1 MNPEYKNTFRSKAAR
16 SAGSECAYRLKGL
29 IHEFGQRAADG
40 AGRVGF
46 ATSRARAEV
55 LLQAFRA
62 LHDLGFE
69 IRRPQNL
76 GNRHVK
82 ALVAHWESQAL
93 SASTMQKRFSIVR
106 VFCGWIGKKG
116 MVGELESYVSNPE
129 VVRRTYVATRDKS
142 WTAQQVDIR
151 AKIEEVFT
159 HDAHVGVQLLLQ
171 WAFMLRAKEAW
182 LLQPRLADQGAVLA
196 VNWGTK
202 GGRDRVVPI
211 RAAWQ
216 RTILE
221 FAKGYA
227 NDANGSLIPASRT
240 LENWKC
246 RFYRVCRRCGI
257 AQESGLVPHGL
268 RHQGANDLY
277 EQLTGA
283 PSPVREGA
291 SAEVGAWLDR
301 LARSVVAETLGHS
314 RTQIVSAY
322 CGRQVV
328 TEKAQ

>member
-1 MNPEYKNTFRSKAAR
+1 MTPEHKNSNHSKAAR
-16 SAGSECAYRLKGL
+16 SASSECAYRLKGL
-29 IHEFGQRAADG
+29 IHEFGSRAADG

-62 LHDLGFE
+62 LHDLGFK

-76 GNRHVK
+76 GSRHVQ
-82 ALVAHWESQAL
+82 ALVAHWEAQAL
-93 SASTMQKRFSIVR
+93 SPSTMQKRFSIVR
-106 VFCGWIGKKG
+106 VFCSWIGKPG
-116 MVGELESYVSNPE
+116 MLGALESYVSNPQ
-129 VVRRTYVATRDKS
+129 VVQRSYVATRDKS

-151 AKIEEVFT
+151 AKIEEAFT

-202 GGRDRVVPI
+202 GGRERVVPI

-240 LENWKC
+240 LQNWKC

-257 AQESGLVPHGL
+257 AQKTGVVPHGL

-283 PSPVREGA
+283 ASPVREA
-291 SAEVGAWLDR
+291 ATVEVAAWVDR
-301 LARSVVAETLGHS
+301 LARLVVAETLGHS
-314 RTQIVSAY
+314 RQQISSAY
-322 CGRQVV
+322 LGKKIH
-328 TEKAQ
+328 TT

>member
-1 MNPEYKNTFRSKAAR
+1 MTSEPKNTYRGKAAR
-16 SAGSECAYRLKGL
+16 SAVSECSYRLKGL
-29 IHEFGQRAADG
+29 IAQFGSRAADG

-62 LHDLGFE
+62 LHELGFL
-69 IRRPQNL
+69 IRRPENL
-76 GNRHVK
+76 GNRHVQ
-82 ALVAHWESQAL
+82 ALVAQWEAQGL

-106 VFCGWIGKKG
+106 VFCGWIDKPG
-116 MVGELESYVSNPE
+116 MLGELESYVSNPE
-129 VVRRTYVATRDKS
+129 VVRRTYVATQDKS
-142 WTAQQVDIR
+142 WTASNVDIR

-159 HDAHVGVQLLLQ
+159 RDPHAGVQLLLQ

-182 LLQPRLADQGAVLA
+182 LLQPKLADQGAVLA

-202 GGRDRVVPI
+202 GGRHRVVPI
-211 RAAWQ
+211 REAWQ

-227 NDANGSLIPASRT
+227 NDVNGSMIPATFSLKT
-240 LENWKC
+240 WKC

-257 AQESGLVPHGL
+257 SQEAGLVPHGL

-277 EQLTGA
+277 EELTGVA
-283 PSPVREGA
+283 SPVREA
-291 SAEVGAWLDR
+291 APAEVAAWLDR
-301 LARSVVAETLGHS
+301 LARSIVAETLGHS
-314 RTQIVSAY
+314 REQITSAY
-322 CGRQVV
+322 CGKRNR
-328 TEKAQ
+328 TT